1 MNAGQ
6 RVQEYVDGVLSGD
19 IVAGELQ
26 RRAVRRYVDDLKRAR
41 KKNAPFYFD
50 TQTAEIA
57 CAFFPAVLIHSSAEF
72 VGRPFELLPD
82 QLFIVWNLWGWRR
95 RADGTRRF
103 RSCHIEAA
111 RKWGKTAFIAGL
123 CLLAFLLDRE
133 ARPEIYCTATKRNQ
147 SKLVWEEIDRFR
159 VASPS
164 LSKRLSV
171 KASEYTIAKA
181 DRGIIKALGADG
193 GGSDGLFPHFVT
205 FDELHEWKTAAHLKL
220 WAKLRTGSAARRQPF
235 FATITTA
242 GDDQSKLWL
251 SERAYAVK
259 VLNGDVQDDALFA
272 FVLCLDDDDDI
283 FDEDNWPKAQP
294 HLGITA
300 KWDDYRQLALKAAS
314 DEGTRRDFERYYC
327 NRRVESVNRAI
338 SDIAWNLGGGD
349 LPVLSGRIVH
359 GGVDLGWRDDLAALG
374 LCFPPRRAGEPYAI
388 KAQAFV
394 PADCKRDLTEQPIAG
409 LIRSKHVIVTPGNT
423 TDVQAIHAAVQ
434 EAREIYTLKSVA
446 IDPNNARQFGTEL
459 VSKGIQTYE
468 FGQQARNWNEPFREF
483 LRLMAAG
490 KISHGNDPLL
500 SWCQQNLMAWTSGDG
515 LMKPSKQASTE
526 KIDPLVAVL
535 MAFSEAMFYA
545 SRDGNTGDGPR
556 VRIL

>member
-1 MNAGQ
+1 VNAGQ

-26 RRAVRRYVDDLKRAR
+26 RLAVRRYVDDLKQAR

-50 TQTAEIA
+50 TQLAEIA
-57 CAFFPAVLIHSSAEF
+57 CAFFPSVLVHSSAEF
-72 VGRPFELLPD
+72 AGQPFQLLPD

-95 RADGTRRF
+95 RTDGTRRF
-103 RSCHIEAA
+103 RSAHIEAA
-111 RKWGKTAFIAGL
+111 RKWGKTAFVAGL
-123 CLLAFLLDRE
+123 CLLAFLLDNE
-133 ARPEIYCTATKRNQ
+133 ARPEIYCTATKRSQ
-147 SKLVWEEIDRFR
+147 AKLVWEEIDRFR
-159 VASPS
+159 IASPS
-164 LSKRLSV
+164 LTKRLNV
-171 KASEYTIAKA
+171 KASEYTISKA
-181 DRGIIKALGADG
+181 DRGLIKALGADG
-193 GGSDGLFPHFVT
+193 GGSDGLFPHVVT
-205 FDELHEWKTAAHLKL
+205 FDEQHEWKTAAHLKL
-220 WAKLRTGSAARRQPF
+220 WAKLRTGSSARRQPLF
-235 FATITTA
+235 LTVTTA

-314 DEGTRRDFERYYC
+314 DEATRRDFERYYC

-338 SDIAWNLGGGD
+338 SDIAWNLGAVD

-374 LCFPPRRAGEPYAI
+374 LCFPPKRLGEPYAI
-388 KAQAFV
+388 KATAFI
-394 PADCKRDLTEQPIAG
+394 PADCQRDLTEQPLAG
-409 LIRSKHVIVTPGNT
+409 LIRSKHIIVTPGNT
-423 TDVQAIHAAVQ
+423 TDVQAIHASVQ
-434 EAREIYTLKSVA
+434 EAREIYTLKSIA

-490 KISHGNDPLL
+490 EIIHGNDPLL

-535 MAFSEAMFYA
+535 MAFSEAMFHA
-545 SRDGNTGDGPR
+545 SRDGGGDGAR